1 MCMIAR
7 TASGLTRCAVR
18 TTIRR
23 PNRGHRASNIREARP
38 ALRHLTARG
47 SLAAPAGARS
57 SADRTAGTQMKPLTN
72 RTLTPE
78 LMDEPEASRDD
89 LAVSLRFIR
98 FVNRR
103 LGGTS
108 SAIRAIER
116 WARLKGDDWPHDR
129 PIRVLD
135 IGTGSADIP
144 VAMAKWAKRHHRA
157 IEIDAVDLHPTTLN
171 LAREYVGKHE
181 NIHLRQLDALK
192 LMDHYEPGSFD
203 VVHAGMFLHHLPDLE
218 VMTVLRIMQRLAQH
232 GMIWNDLA
240 RRTLARI
247 GVRAMVALTP
257 GLPRMA
263 RHDAVVS
270 VEAGFT
276 RREAV
281 VLAQRVGWEEIQY
294 RDVLWHRF
302 VLTGVNPE

>member
-1 MCMIAR
+1 
-7 TASGLTRCAVR
+7 
-18 TTIRR
+18 
-23 PNRGHRASNIREARP
+23 
-38 ALRHLTARG
+38 
-47 SLAAPAGARS
+47 
-57 SADRTAGTQMKPLTN
+57 MKPLTK
-72 RTLTPE
+72 RILTPE
-78 LMDEPEASRDD
+78 LMDEPEASPDD

-103 LGGTS
+103 LGGTRG
-108 SAIRAIER
+108 AIRTIER
-116 WARLKGDDWPHDR
+116 WAREKGDQWPRDR

-144 VAMAKWAKRHHRA
+144 VAMAKWARRHRRA
-157 IEIDAVDLHPTTLN
+157 REIDAIDLHPTTLK
-171 LAREYVGKHE
+171 LAREYVGEVE
-181 NIHLRQLDALK
+181 NIRLRQLDALK

-218 VMTVLRIMQRLAQH
+218 VMTVLRIMQRLARH

-240 RRTLARI
+240 RRTLARA
-247 GVRAMVALTP
+247 GVRTLVALTP

-276 RREAV
+276 RQEAIE
-281 VLAQRVGWEEIQY
+281 LARRVGWEGIRY
-294 RDVLWHRF
+294 REVLWHRF
-302 VLTGVNPE
+302 VLMGVNEE

>member
-1 MCMIAR
+1 MDL
-7 TASGLTRCAVR
+7 LTGR
-18 TTIRR
+18 
-23 PNRGHRASNIREARP
+23 
-38 ALRHLTARG
+38 
-47 SLAAPAGARS
+47 
-57 SADRTAGTQMKPLTN
+57 K
-72 RTLTPE
+72 LTPE

-108 SAIRAIER
+108 SAVRVLDR
-116 WARLKGDDWPHDR
+116 WAKERGAAWPRDR

-144 VAMAKWAKRHHRA
+144 VAMDAWAKRHRRA
-157 IEIDAVDLHPTTLN
+157 VEIDAIDLHPTTLD
-171 LAREYVGKHE
+171 LAREYVGERE
-181 NIHLRQLDALK
+181 NIHLRPLDALK

-218 VMTVLRIMQRLAQH
+218 VMTVLRIMQRLARH

-247 GVRAMVALTP
+247 GVRTLVALTP

-281 VLAQRVGWEEIQY
+281 ELAQRVGWEEIRY
-294 RDVLWHRF
+294 RDVLFHRF
-302 VLTGVNPE
+302 VLTGVNKE